1 MSLENCSSPDEDL
14 SIDSCLD
21 GFGAISS
28 NQFVHALFPS
38 FSKEN
43 QLHINCLELL
53 AIVIATKIWGHKIKG
68 KQILIF
74 CDNEASVYVINS
86 GSTKDTF
93 MQNCLRELCY
103 IEAIYQFEIKAKHI
117 VGEENRLADYLS
129 RWHIHNR
136 YQNRFVSR
144 VEFQNF
150 EEIQVPDSCYHFLNS
165 W

>member
-1 MSLENCSSPDEDL
+1 MSLENWSSPDEDL
-14 SIDSCLD
+14 SIDTCLD

-28 NQFVHALFPS
+28 NQFVHALFP

-74 CDNEASVYVINS
+74 CDNEASVYVIDS

-93 MQNCLRELCY
+93 MQNFLRELCY

-117 VGEENRLADYLS
+117 VGEENRLEDYLS
-129 RWHIHNR
+129 RWHIHSR
-136 YQNRFVSR
+136 YQNRFVS
-144 VEFQNF
+144 ELNF
-150 EEIQVPDSCYHFLNS
+150 RIMKKFKFLILAIIF
-165 W
+165 

>member
-53 AIVIATKIWGHKIKG
+53 AIVIATKYGVIRLKG
-68 KQILIF
+68 NK
-74 CDNEASVYVINS
+74 Y
-86 GSTKDTF
+86 
-93 MQNCLRELCY
+93 
-103 IEAIYQFEIKAKHI
+103 
-117 VGEENRLADYLS
+117 
-129 RWHIHNR
+129 
-136 YQNRFVSR
+136 
-144 VEFQNF
+144 
-150 EEIQVPDSCYHFLNS
+150 
-165 W
+165 